1 MPKKAPDNLQ
11 TGMILSK
18 PVTNANGVVLLMEG
32 TELTEAMIEKIRDI
46 NAESVYVKGAPESGI
61 LLEEMILV
69 LDRRF
74 KAVEGAPF
82 MGIIKNAMREHIEN
96 IYG

>member
-1 MPKKAPDNLQ
+1 MPKMAPDSLQ
-11 TGMILSK
+11 AGMILSK

-32 TELTEAMIEKIRDI
+32 TELTDTLIEKIQDM
-46 NAESVYVKGAPESGI
+46 NADCVYVKGAPGSDAA
-61 LLEEMILV
+61 LQEMILT

-82 MGIIKNAMREHIEN
+82 MEIIKNAVREHIES